1 MNFESDCIEEYGSLV
16 AALDRGDVCFKPKKL
31 DLDMKYRESPPM
43 KSSIEEAPKL
53 KLKFLPPHLRY
64 VFLGKG
70 DTLPVII
77 ASDLNVEQVECLVEV
92 LKRFKRAI
100 GWTIPDI
107 IGIPPGIYSHKIQLM
122 PNHKP
127 SIKHQRW
134 LNPHMQEV
142 VKKDI
147 IKWLD
152 VGVIYPIADSSWV

>member
-1 MNFESDCIEEYGSLV
+1 
-16 AALDRGDVCFKPKKL
+16 
-31 DLDMKYRESPPM
+31 MKHRESPPM

-100 GWTIPDI
+100 GWTIADI
-107 IGIPPGIYSHKIQLM
+107 IEIPLDICSYKIQLM
-122 PNHKP
+122 LDHKP
-127 SIKHQRW
+127 SIEHQRR
-134 LNPHMQEV
+134 LNQPMKEEGDH
-142 VKKDI
+142 
-147 IKWLD
+147 
-152 VGVIYPIADSSWV
+152 